1 MSWPILYN
9 QVLQVKNPNNSV
21 GVAVMWTE
29 RQVVVDMLKFVD
41 YCAIGNL
48 YSSAGI
54 SAMVRNVFANPVL
67 RHIILWGA
75 DLSRS
80 GQALLAFMEHGVDDN
95 YFIIGDEKKGQ
106 LEKDIPKEAIDLFR
120 KSVMVHNLRGKSVD
134 ELKSMIQQY
143 NNETI
148 QQFCEPRIF
157 PTSRPK
163 PFTYP
168 SEQIGFR
175 CHGATA
181 AQTWLSILN
190 TIMRY
195 GRNKTTRYTQENEL
209 KELLN
214 MMAVVYNENPDDP
227 YLPHFFPFTKKDL
240 DVYYPQVLSSKP
252 IPGIAY
258 TYGQRL
264 RDHEGVDQIQN
275 IIDLIRSRPFSKK
288 MVAFTANVREDW
300 SQVNKGDT
308 PCLTQVLCSV
318 QDDQLFMTTH
328 FRSQDMVHG
337 WPRNVFSLRKL
348 QKLIADEAGGY
359 KLGAFVMITHSAHI
373 YSDDY
378 ALVEKILAEN
388 YEKELGFST
397 RQHFEEDPRGNV
409 IVEIESTPDT
419 GFQTDA
425 TISKRVPGRPTKYAN
440 DTKGKTIMADDSRN
454 RVVPQSNVAGTFDVP
469 PAADS
474 GNQEYK
480 YEIVAKLYAPNG
492 GLLLKEFRGKTAMEV
507 YMQMTDWDYMVMPS
521 HLIYIGTELQRA
533 EYAIKEGKVDKFSQD
548 PAPNKGL

>member
-1 MSWPILYN
+1 MDWPILYK
-9 QVLQVKNPNNSV
+9 QVLQVKNPNNAV

-29 RQVVVDMLKFVD
+29 RQVVADILKSVD

-54 SAMVRNVFANPVL
+54 SAIVRNVFANPTI

-80 GQALLAFMEHGVDDN
+80 GQALLSFMEHGVDEQ

-106 LEKDIPKEAIDLFR
+106 IETDIPKEAIDLFR
-120 KSVMVHNLRGKSVD
+120 KSVTVHNLRGKSVD
-134 ELKSMIQQY
+134 ELKSAIEQCS
-143 NNETI
+143 NETI
-148 QQFCEPRIF
+148 QPFSSPQIF
-157 PTSRPK
+157 STSRPK
-163 PFTYP
+163 PFTFP

-175 CHGATA
+175 CHGNTV
-181 AQTWLSILN
+181 AQTWLRILDA
-190 TIMRY
+190 IMRY

-209 KELLN
+209 KETLN
-214 MMAVVYNENPDDP
+214 MMAVVYDENPDDP
-227 YLPHFFPFTKKDL
+227 YLPEFFPFTKKDL
-240 DVYYPQVLSSKP
+240 DVYYPQVLTSKP

-264 RDHEGVDQIQN
+264 RDHEGIDQIQN
-275 IIDLIRSRPFSKK
+275 IIDLIKNRPFSKK
-288 MVAFTANVREDW
+288 MVAFTANVKEDW

-308 PCLTQVLCSV
+308 PCLTQLLCSV
-318 QDDQLFMTTH
+318 QDDRLFMTTH

-359 KLGAFVMITHSAHI
+359 KLGAFVMITHSSHI

-378 ALVEKILAEN
+378 SLVEKILKEN
-388 YEKELGFST
+388 YERELGYSK

-409 IVEIESTPDT
+409 IIDIEPVHDEERLTY
-419 GFQTDA
+419 
-425 TISKRVPGRPTKYAN
+425 SKRIPGRPTKYAD
-440 DTKGKTIMADDSRN
+440 DTKGKTIVEKNELR
-454 RVVPQSNVAGTFDVP
+454 
-469 PAADS
+469 
-474 GNQEYK
+474 

-492 GLLLKEFRGKTAMEV
+492 GLLLKEFRGSTAMEV
-507 YMQMTDWDYMVMPS
+507 YIQMTDWEYLVLPS

-533 EYAIKEGKVDKFSQD
+533 QYAIKEGKTQEFSQD

>member
-1 MSWPILYN
+1 MDWPILYK
-9 QVLQVKNPNNSV
+9 QVLQVKNPKNAV

-29 RQVVVDMLKFVD
+29 RQVVAEILKSVD

-54 SAMVRNVFANPVL
+54 SAILRNVFANPFI
-67 RHIILWGA
+67 RHIVLWGA

-80 GQALLAFMEHGVDDN
+80 GTALLAFMEHGVDEN

-106 LEKDIPKEAIDLFR
+106 IETDIPKEAIDQFR
-120 KSVMVHNLRGKSVD
+120 AGVTVHNLRGKPIS
-134 ELKSMIQQY
+134 ELTFTIERLNREKS
-143 NNETI
+143 EP
-148 QQFCEPRIF
+148 FSKPRIF

-163 PFTYP
+163 PFTFP

-175 CHGATA
+175 CHGKTV
-181 AQTWLSILN
+181 AQTWLRIIN

-209 KELLN
+209 KEILN
-214 MMAVVYNENPDDP
+214 MMAVVYDENPDDP
-227 YLPHFFPFTKKDL
+227 YLPEFFPFTKKDL
-240 DVYYPQVLSSKP
+240 DVYFPQVLSSKP

-275 IIDLIRSRPFSKK
+275 IIDLIKNRPFSKK
-288 MVAFTANVREDW
+288 MVAFTAQVKEDW

-308 PCLTQVLCSV
+308 PCLTQILCSV
-318 QDDQLFMTTH
+318 QDDRLFMTTH

-359 KLGAFVMITHSAHI
+359 TLGAFVMITHSAHI

-378 ALVEKILAEN
+378 ALVEKILKEQ
-388 YEKELGFST
+388 YEKELGYSR

-409 IVEIESTPDT
+409 IIEIECFAANPGYAASLP
-419 GFQTDA
+419 
-425 TISKRVPGRPTKYAN
+425 KRIPGRPTKYAD
-440 DTKGKTIMADDSRN
+440 DTKGKM
-454 RVVPQSNVAGTFDVP
+454 QDVHVSESP
-469 PAADS
+469 ET
-474 GNQEYK
+474 GM
-480 YEIVAKLYAPNG
+480 YEIVAKLYAPGG
-492 GLLLKEFRGKTAMEV
+492 GLLLKEFRGITAMEV
-507 YMQMTDWDYMVMPS
+507 YIQMTDWEYMVMPS

-533 EYAIKEGKVDKFSQD
+533 EYAIREGKADQFSQD